1 MVLTGWAR
9 ATGLRVAVVRAS
21 DSGPTL
27 REATARL
34 VGVLAAAGF
43 DAIEVDGGPSAD
55 ARGVIEGAGNGAR
68 VFAAVAL
75 RPVAESADIDVWI
88 ADSMTQKTSVRRVSL
103 GRRRSAATARE
114 VALHA
119 LDLLRASLLELDA
132 PNARA
137 EDSEPAAT
145 TRARTFP
152 SIRRPSRAS
161 AMQR

>member
-9 ATGLRVAVVRAS
+9 AAGLRVAVVRAS
-21 DSGPTL
+21 DSGPIL
-27 REATARL
+27 REATMRL
-34 VGVLAAAGF
+34 GGVLAAAGF
-43 DAIEVDGGPSAD
+43 DVVEVDGGPSAD
-55 ARGVIEGAGNGAR
+55 ARNVIEGAGNGAR

-103 GRRRSAATARE
+103 GGRRSAGTSRE
-114 VALHA
+114 IALHA

-137 EDSEPAAT
+137 DEAEPIEK
-145 TRARTFP
+145 TRVRNIP
-152 SIRRPSRAS
+152 SVRRPSRAS
-161 AMQR
+161 VVQR